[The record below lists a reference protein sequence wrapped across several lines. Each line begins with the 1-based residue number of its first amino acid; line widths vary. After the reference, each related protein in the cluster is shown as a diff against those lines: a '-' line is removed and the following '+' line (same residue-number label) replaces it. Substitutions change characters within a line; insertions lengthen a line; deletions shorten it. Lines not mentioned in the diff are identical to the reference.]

1 MDLRFKILNEKNKYM
16 EDEIKTLKQ
25 KLENEQKFVKKIS
38 EENVKNSYN
47 EGIINIKDLEILKE

>member
-1 MDLRFKILNEKNKYM
+1 MDLRLKILNEKNKYM